1 MSNQRTLS
9 IIKPNAVKK
18 NKIGLIIALLEEAKL
33 KVVEVKMITLSVE
46 KAESFYSEHKGKPF
60 FNELIAFMTSGPLVI
75 MALEGEDAINT
86 NRKIMGATNPAE
98 ALEGTIRAKYGDGM
112 TENAVHGSDSNENAE
127 KEIGFFFS
135 QSELIA
141 NK

>member
-75 MALEGEDAINT
+75 MALEGEDAINS

-98 ALEGTIRAKYGDGM
+98 ALEGTIRAKYGDNM
-112 TENAVHGSDSNENAE
+112 TENAVHGSDGSESASRE
-127 KEIGFFFS
+127 LKFFFG
-135 QSELIA
+135 
-141 NK
+141 

>member
-60 FNELIAFMTSGPLVI
+60 FNELIAFMTTGPLVI

-112 TENAVHGSDSNENAE
+112 TENAVHGSDGLESASREL
-127 KEIGFFFS
+127 KFFFG
-135 QSELIA
+135 
-141 NK
+141 

>member
-1 MSNQRTLS
+1 MSIQRTLS

-18 NKIGLIIALLEEAKL
+18 SKIGLIIALLEEAKL

-112 TENAVHGSDSNENAE
+112 TENAVHGSDGLESASREL
-127 KEIGFFFS
+127 KFFFG
-135 QSELIA
+135 
-141 NK
+141 

>member
-18 NKIGLIIALLEEAKL
+18 NKIGSIIALLEEAKL

-112 TENAVHGSDSNENAE
+112 TENAVHGSDGLESASREL
-127 KEIGFFFS
+127 KFFFG
-135 QSELIA
+135 
-141 NK
+141 

>member
-18 NKIGLIIALLEEAKL
+18 NKIGMIIASLEEAKL
-33 KVVEVKMITLSVE
+33 KVIEAKMVTLSVE
-46 KAESFYSEHKGKPF
+46 KAESFYSEHKEKPF
-60 FNELIAFMTSGPLVI
+60 FNELITFMTSGPVVI
-75 MALEGEDAINT
+75 IALEGEDAINT

-112 TENAVHGSDSNENAE
+112 TENAVHGSDGLESASREL
-127 KEIGFFFS
+127 KFFFG
-135 QSELIA
+135 
-141 NK
+141 

>member
-18 NKIGLIIALLEEAKL
+18 NKIGMIIALLEEAKL
-33 KVVEVKMITLSVE
+33 KVTEAKMVTLSVE

-60 FNELIAFMTSGPLVI
+60 FDELIAFMTSGPVVI
-75 MALEGEDAINT
+75 IALEGEDAINN
-86 NRKIMGATNPAE
+86 NRKIMGATNPAA

-112 TENAVHGSDSNENAE
+112 TENAVHGSDGLESA
-127 KEIGFFFS
+127 S
-135 QSELIA
+135 REL
-141 NK
+141 KFVFG

>member
-46 KAESFYSEHKGKPF
+46 RAESFYSEHKGKPF

-112 TENAVHGSDSNENAE
+112 TENAVHGSDGLESASREL
-127 KEIGFFFS
+127 KFFFG
-135 QSELIA
+135 
-141 NK
+141 

>member
-46 KAESFYSEHKGKPF
+46 KAESFYS
-60 FNELIAFMTSGPLVI
+60 
-75 MALEGEDAINT
+75 
-86 NRKIMGATNPAE
+86 
-98 ALEGTIRAKYGDGM
+98 
-112 TENAVHGSDSNENAE
+112 
-127 KEIGFFFS
+127 
-135 QSELIA
+135 
-141 NK
+141 

>member
-18 NKIGLIIALLEEAKL
+18 NKIGVIIALLEGAKL
-33 KVVEVKMITLSVE
+33 KVIKAKMVTLTVEE
-46 KAESFYSEHKGKPF
+46 AESFYSEHKGKPF
-60 FNELIAFMTSGPLVI
+60 FNALVAFMTSGPLVAL
-75 MALEGEDAINT
+75 ALEGEEAINT

-112 TENAVHGSDSNENAE
+112 TENAVHGSDGLESASR
-127 KEIGFFFS
+127 EIKFFFG
-135 QSELIA
+135 
-141 NK
+141 

>member
-18 NKIGLIIALLEEAKL
+18 NKIGSIIALLEEAKL

-60 FNELIAFMTSGPLVI
+60 FNELIAFMTSGPVVI

-112 TENAVHGSDSNENAE
+112 TENAVHGSDGLESASREL
-127 KEIGFFFS
+127 KFFFG
-135 QSELIA
+135 
-141 NK
+141 

>member
-46 KAESFYSEHKGKPF
+46 KAESFYGEHKGKPF

-112 TENAVHGSDSNENAE
+112 TENAVHGSDGLESASREL
-127 KEIGFFFS
+127 KFFFG
-135 QSELIA
+135 
-141 NK
+141 

>member
-1 MSNQRTLS
+1 M
-9 IIKPNAVKK
+9 
-18 NKIGLIIALLEEAKL
+18 EEAKL

-60 FNELIAFMTSGPLVI
+60 FNELIAFMTSGPVVI

-112 TENAVHGSDSNENAE
+112 TENAVHGSDGLESASREL
-127 KEIGFFFS
+127 KFFFG
-135 QSELIA
+135 
-141 NK
+141 

>member
-60 FNELIAFMTSGPLVI
+60 FNELISFMTSGPLVI

-112 TENAVHGSDSNENAE
+112 TENAVHGSDGLESASREL
-127 KEIGFFFS
+127 KFFFG
-135 QSELIA
+135 
-141 NK
+141 

>member
-1 MSNQRTLS
+1 MSIQRTLS

-33 KVVEVKMITLSVE
+33 KVVEIKMITLSVE

-75 MALEGEDAINT
+75 MALEGEDAINS

-112 TENAVHGSDSNENAE
+112 TENAVHGSDGLESASREL
-127 KEIGFFFS
+127 KFFFG
-135 QSELIA
+135 
-141 NK
+141 

>member
-1 MSNQRTLS
+1 MSIQRTLS

-112 TENAVHGSDSNENAE
+112 TENAVHGSDGLESASREL
-127 KEIGFFFS
+127 KFFFG
-135 QSELIA
+135 
-141 NK
+141 

>member
-98 ALEGTIRAKYGDGM
+98 ALEGTIRAKYGDNM
-112 TENAVHGSDSNENAE
+112 TENAVHGSDGLESASREL
-127 KEIGFFFS
+127 KFFFG
-135 QSELIA
+135 
-141 NK
+141 

>member
-1 MSNQRTLS
+1 MLNQRTLS

-112 TENAVHGSDSNENAE
+112 TENAVHGSDGLESASREL
-127 KEIGFFFS
+127 KFFFG
-135 QSELIA
+135 
-141 NK
+141 

>member
-1 MSNQRTLS
+1 MSIQRTLS

-33 KVVEVKMITLSVE
+33 KVVEIKMITLSVE

-75 MALEGEDAINT
+75 MALEGEDAINS

-98 ALEGTIRAKYGDGM
+98 ALEGTIRAKYGDNM
-112 TENAVHGSDSNENAE
+112 TENAVHGSDGLESASREL
-127 KEIGFFFS
+127 KFFFG
-135 QSELIA
+135 
-141 NK
+141 

>member
-9 IIKPNAVKK
+9 IIKPNALKK

-33 KVVEVKMITLSVE
+33 KVVEVKMVTLSVE

-112 TENAVHGSDSNENAE
+112 TENAVHGSDGLESASREL
-127 KEIGFFFS
+127 KFFFG
-135 QSELIA
+135 
-141 NK
+141 

>member
-18 NKIGLIIALLEEAKL
+18 NKIGSIIALLEEAKL

-60 FNELIAFMTSGPLVI
+60 FNELIAFMTSGPVVI

-112 TENAVHGSDSNENAE
+112 TENAVHGSDGLESASR
-127 KEIGFFFS
+127 EIKFFFG
-135 QSELIA
+135 
-141 NK
+141 

>member
-60 FNELIAFMTSGPLVI
+60 FNELIAFMTSGPSVI

-112 TENAVHGSDSNENAE
+112 TENAVHGSDGLESASREL
-127 KEIGFFFS
+127 KFFFG
-135 QSELIA
+135 
-141 NK
+141 

>member
-33 KVVEVKMITLSVE
+33 KVVEVKMVTLSVE

-60 FNELIAFMTSGPLVI
+60 FNELIAFMTSGPVVI

-112 TENAVHGSDSNENAE
+112 TENAVHGSDGLESASREL
-127 KEIGFFFS
+127 KFFFG
-135 QSELIA
+135 
-141 NK
+141 

>member
-18 NKIGLIIALLEEAKL
+18 NKIGMIIALLEEAKL
-33 KVVEVKMITLSVE
+33 KVIEAKMVTLSVE
-46 KAESFYSEHKGKPF
+46 KAESFYSEHKEKPF
-60 FNELIAFMTSGPLVI
+60 FNELIAFMTSGPVVI

-98 ALEGTIRAKYGDGM
+98 APEGTIRAKYGDGM
-112 TENAVHGSDSNENAE
+112 TENAVHGSDGLESASREL
-127 KEIGFFFS
+127 KFFFG
-135 QSELIA
+135 
-141 NK
+141 

>member
-18 NKIGLIIALLEEAKL
+18 NKIGMIIALLEEAKL
-33 KVVEVKMITLSVE
+33 KVTEAKMVTLSVE

-60 FNELIAFMTSGPLVI
+60 FDELIAFMTSGPVVI
-75 MALEGEDAINT
+75 IALEGEDAINN
-86 NRKIMGATNPAE
+86 NRKIMGATNPAA

-112 TENAVHGSDSNENAE
+112 TDNAVHGSDGLESASREL
-127 KEIGFFFS
+127 KFFFG
-135 QSELIA
+135 
-141 NK
+141 

>member
-18 NKIGLIIALLEEAKL
+18 NKIGLIIALLEEARM

-112 TENAVHGSDSNENAE
+112 TENAVHGSDGMESASREL
-127 KEIGFFFS
+127 KFFFG
-135 QSELIA
+135 
-141 NK
+141 

>member
-1 MSNQRTLS
+1 MSIQRTLS

-33 KVVEVKMITLSVE
+33 KVVEIKMITLSVE

-60 FNELIAFMTSGPLVI
+60 FNELIAFMTSGPVVI

-98 ALEGTIRAKYGDGM
+98 ALEGTIRAKYGDSM
-112 TENAVHGSDSNENAE
+112 TENAVHGSDGLESASREL
-127 KEIGFFFS
+127 KFFFG
-135 QSELIA
+135 
-141 NK
+141 

>member
-1 MSNQRTLS
+1 MSIQRTLS

-18 NKIGLIIALLEEAKL
+18 SKIGSIIALLEEAKL

-60 FNELIAFMTSGPLVI
+60 FNELIAFMTSGPVVI

-112 TENAVHGSDSNENAE
+112 TENAVHGSDGLESASREL
-127 KEIGFFFS
+127 KFFFG
-135 QSELIA
+135 
-141 NK
+141 

>member
-1 MSNQRTLS
+1 MSIQRTLS

-33 KVVEVKMITLSVE
+33 KVVEIKMITLSVE

-98 ALEGTIRAKYGDGM
+98 ALEGTIRAKYGDNM
-112 TENAVHGSDSNENAE
+112 TENAVHGSDGLESASREL
-127 KEIGFFFS
+127 KFFFG
-135 QSELIA
+135 
-141 NK
+141 